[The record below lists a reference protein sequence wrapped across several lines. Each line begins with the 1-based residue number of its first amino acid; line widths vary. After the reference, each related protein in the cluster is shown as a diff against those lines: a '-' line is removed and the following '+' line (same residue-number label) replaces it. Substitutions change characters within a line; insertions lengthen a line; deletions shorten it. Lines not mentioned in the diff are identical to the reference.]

1 MRTSLRLQLPWC
13 RCIAP
18 LWLSLGVLLCLHAA
32 ASPQNASAQHPGHA
46 HAGVAIPASVEAE
59 HHELRAEL
67 AQLSR
72 SGGKTGAAAQKL
84 QTEMQPH
91 FEKEE
96 KYALPPLGL
105 LVPLSEGKVTE
116 EMRPAIALSDELKAQ
131 LPQMV
136 IEHQAIKAAAQ
147 VLKSAAQAENKP
159 SGVSFADALLLHAQ
173 TEEQV
178 LYPSAILVGEY
189 LKLRLERAAKP

>member
-1 MRTSLRLQLPWC
+1 MRTSLRLQLPWY
-13 RCIAP
+13 RCTAP
-18 LWLSLGVLLCLHAA
+18 LWLSLGVLLCLYAA
-32 ASPQNASAQHPGHA
+32 ASPRNASAQHPGHA
-46 HAGVAIPASVEAE
+46 HEGFAIPASVEAE

-105 LVPLSEGKVTE
+105 LGPLSEGKVTE

-147 VLKSAAQAENKP
+147 ALKSAAQAENKP

-189 LKLRLERAAKP
+189 LKLRLKRAAKP